1 MRSYFFGNY
10 YLSSIQ
16 QGIQAAHCVA
26 DMFVEYG
33 NIHTTPQQFQLYDW
47 AEHHKTMVLLNGGN
61 QASIIELATFFD
73 SPNNPFP
80 WASFNEDFESL
91 NNCVTTVGI
100 VLPERIYE
108 TASLIR
114 SRKAVILR
122 IEGEEPSL
130 ITSDG
135 IENDWTFTAWEME
148 LMEKLNQ
155 YGLAK

>member
-1 MRSYFFGNY
+1 MRYYGFTNF

-16 QGIQAAHCVA
+16 QGIQNAHCVA
-26 DMFVEYG
+26 DMFVKYCV
-33 NIHTTPQQFQLYDW
+33 NNTKLFDLMDW
-47 AEHHKTMVLLNGGN
+47 AQKHKTMVLLNGGN
-61 QASIIELATFFD
+61 QASILELATFFD
-73 SPNNPFP
+73 SPDNPFP
-80 WASFNEDFESL
+80 WAPFNEDFESL

-114 SRKAVILR
+114 SRKAFILR
-122 IEGEEPSL
+122 MEGEEPSL

-135 IENDWTFTAWEME
+135 VENDWTFTAWEME

>member
-26 DMFVEYG
+26 DMFVKYCVNNHKLFNLME
-33 NIHTTPQQFQLYDW
+33 W
-47 AEHHKTMVLLNGGN
+47 AEQHKTMVLLNGGN
-61 QASIIELATFFD
+61 QQSLLDLQTFFQSED
-73 SPNNPFP
+73 NPFP
-80 WASFNEDFESL
+80 WAPFYEDAQSL
-91 NNCVTTVGI
+91 NSCLTTVGI

-114 SRKAVILR
+114 SRKATVLR
-122 IEGEEPSL
+122 VDEPT
-130 ITSDG
+130 IIYADG
-135 IENDWTFTAWEME
+135 YESEWEFSVWEMD

>member
-1 MRSYFFGNY
+1 MRAYFFGNY

-26 DMFVEYG
+26 DMFVMYG
-33 NIHTTPQQFQLYDW
+33 NIHTTPQQYALFEW
-47 AEHHKTMVLLNGGN
+47 AEQHKTMVLLNGGN
-61 QASIIELATFFD
+61 QASIIDLATFFD
-73 SPNNPFP
+73 QGENPFP
-80 WASFNEDFESL
+80 WCSFNEDFQSL

-108 TASLIR
+108 TAALIR
-114 SRKAVILR
+114 SRKAIVLR
-122 IEGEEPSL
+122 MDDEPTKL
-130 ITSDG
+130 IFSDG
-135 IENDWTFTAWEME
+135 FESEWEFSAWEME